1 VSRTRY
7 TLGHI
12 VAYHGCD
19 AATGEKILAG
29 KDRLKPSIQDYDW
42 LGNGI
47 YFWADSPERAWDWAL
62 ARKAEAKIEAPF
74 VVGALVYPG
83 LCLNLTDYGVIE
95 ELRAA
100 YEVLKSSRNGKGMP
114 TNSNPKNGVPLLRRL
129 DCAVIEMLHQ
139 LRSEAE
145 LDSYDTVFGIFDE
158 GNVAYPGAGF
168 KEKTHI
174 QLSVRNL
181 DVIVGYFRVDTF
193 AFAAA

>member
-1 VSRTRY
+1 
-7 TLGHI
+7 
-12 VAYHGCD
+12 
-19 AATGEKILAG
+19 
-29 KDRLKPSIQDYDW
+29 
-42 LGNGI
+42 
-47 YFWADSPERAWDWAL
+47 
-62 ARKAEAKIEAPF
+62 
-74 VVGALVYPG
+74 
-83 LCLNLTDYGVIE
+83 
-95 ELRAA
+95 
-100 YEVLKSSRNGKGMP
+100 MP